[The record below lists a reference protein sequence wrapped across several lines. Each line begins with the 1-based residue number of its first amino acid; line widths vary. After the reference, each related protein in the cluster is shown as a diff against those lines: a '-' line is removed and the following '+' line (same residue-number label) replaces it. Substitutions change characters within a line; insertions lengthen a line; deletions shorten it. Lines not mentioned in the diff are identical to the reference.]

1 VKQRKTRQIRKLCGC
16 DFPLQMIFDI
26 IKAILDDSSIVHGT
40 ALLSDEI
47 IAYKGKEN
55 ISVLAEL

>member
-1 VKQRKTRQIRKLCGC
+1 
-16 DFPLQMIFDI
+16 MIFDI
-26 IKAILDDSSIVHGT
+26 IKASLDDSSIVHFA
-40 ALLSDEI
+40 ALLPDEI

>member
-1 VKQRKTRQIRKLCGC
+1 
-16 DFPLQMIFDI
+16 MIFDI
-26 IKAILDDSSIVHGT
+26 IKASLDDSSIVHGT

-47 IAYKGKEN
+47 IAYTGKEN